1 MSTLTADPPFAR
13 GQTLGGGIASL
24 DSSFGTDKTGSR
36 KEFLD
41 VDVTTGKLNTN
52 RTVTCIC
59 LKNTTGAALT
69 KGKLV
74 KFDVTGSASAVA
86 AAADYQVA
94 VVDEYLPSGGV
105 AANDVFWGVIRG
117 PTTVASTGTIAAGG
131 RVAVSTS
138 GNCIAGTGAVAYLG
152 EAITAAANSF
162 VRAMVGGTDNSASIP
177 TNAA

>member
-1 MSTLTADPPFAR
+1 MSTLTSDPPFAR
-13 GQTLGGGIASL
+13 GQTLGGGVASL

-41 VDVTTGKLNTN
+41 IDPATGVMNTN
-52 RTVTCIC
+52 RTVTCVC

-74 KFDVTGSASAVA
+74 RFNTVGNASAVA

-94 VVDEYLPSGGV
+94 VVDEYVPSAGV

-117 PTTVASTGTIAAGG
+117 PTTVAASGAISAGG
-131 RVAVSTS
+131 RIAVSTL
-138 GNCIAGTGAVAYLG
+138 GNCIAGTGAVAYMG
-152 EAITAAANSF
+152 EAIAAAANSF
-162 VRAMVGGTDNSASIP
+162 VRAIVGGTNNSASIP

>member
-13 GQTLGGGIASL
+13 GQTLGGGVATL
-24 DSSFGTDKTGSR
+24 DSSFGTNFVGAR

-41 VDVTTGKLNTN
+41 VDPVSGVINTN

-59 LKNTTGAALT
+59 LKNTTGSALT

-74 KFDVTGSASAVA
+74 KFTAVGNAPAVA

-94 VVDEYLPSGGV
+94 VVDEYVPSAGV
-105 AANDVFWGVIRG
+105 PANDLFWGVIRG
-117 PTTVASTGTIAAGG
+117 PTTVAASGAISAGG
-131 RVAVSTS
+131 RIAVSTL

-152 EAITAAANSF
+152 EAISAAASNF
-162 VRAMVGGTDNSASIP
+162 VRAMVGGTANSASIP
-177 TNAA
+177 ANA